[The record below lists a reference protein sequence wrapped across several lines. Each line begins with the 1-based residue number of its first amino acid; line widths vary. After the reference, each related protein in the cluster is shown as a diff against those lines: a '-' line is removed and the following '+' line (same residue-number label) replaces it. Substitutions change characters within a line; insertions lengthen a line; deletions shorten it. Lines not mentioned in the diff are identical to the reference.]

1 MHGNI
6 LFKLR
11 ELINI
16 AVHANETNV
25 GTNTNKDCVSKTK
38 LKYQY
43 RTEADTARIAL
54 PKWHCKTYQSTCVYR
69 ITWLKDSAIVARNTS
84 RHGRDSRGP
93 GAGAY
98 LAGTEATD
106 PAATRY
112 QVN

>member
-54 PKWHCKTYQSTCVYR
+54 PKWYTAKH
-69 ITWLKDSAIVARNTS
+69 IN
-84 RHGRDSRGP
+84 RHVFTGLRG
-93 GAGAY
+93 
-98 LAGTEATD
+98 
-106 PAATRY
+106 
-112 QVN
+112 